1 MKYFDEVLASFF
13 LIKNGLSND
22 LKFETKVCQIFLIQ
36 KCDSLI

>member
-22 LKFETKVCQIFLIQ
+22 LKFETRCVKFF
-36 KCDSLI
+36 